1 MAMWEKHVILACS
14 RFFDLATCKKVWHKS
29 YTLAHCLSL
38 TPRLEQLG
46 KCGWNF
52 HHYHNHIAATSHLGW
67 IHPKH
72 LPVAKLVYYGQC
84 WVPFGQWQRR
94 YHKMWTAAIEKE
106 VNFFFSFRNTKIFKL
121 LAFSCS
127 SRLGQR
133 LRGSFKLVPQIKPLV
148 TASALL
154 IWPKSDPT
162 VNFNDA
168 LSCPWLFYLIGIIM
182 IQ

>member
-29 YTLAHCLSL
+29 YTLAHCLTL

-52 HHYHNHIAATSHLGW
+52 HHYHNHIAATLHLGW